1 MKLSTKSEY
10 GLRAMLNIA
19 MNGSEEATSI
29 TDISKEEGI
38 SVAYLEQLLNKL
50 RHEGLLESIRG
61 PKGGYVLSKDRDSI
75 TVGDIVKTLEGPIQ
89 PAHCIATKDG
99 LRDACKKSKGC
110 VPKLVWLKLAKAVG
124 ECLDSIT
131 LGELCSEVR
140 KGDRNSEKRRLS

>member
-19 MNGSEEATSI
+19 MNCGEGATSI
-29 TDISKEEGI
+29 TDIAKDEGL

-50 RHEGLLESIRG
+50 RRQGLLESVRG
-61 PKGGYVLSKDRDSI
+61 PKGGYVLSKDRGAI
-75 TVGDIVKTLEGPIQ
+75 TVGDIVKTLDGPLQ
-89 PAHCIATKDG
+89 PAHCVGTKDG
-99 LRDACKKSKGC
+99 LHVACKKSNGC

-131 LGELCSEVR
+131 LSDLCDEV
-140 KGDRNSEKRRLS
+140 KKMDR